1 MATQIQELKV
11 PYRDRV
17 IDENG
22 MLSKAFQEFF
32 KFLKIFI
39 DPLGLEKTYD
49 LENNIAVPTKIDGLR
64 FNSIQVR
71 QTFLEYFVQRVS
83 DLSEVVEAGTIRI
96 VFYPDAMTWALDYLA
111 GSGPDVSGVT
121 LTIDSATG
129 EVYYTSTNFAGT
141 QEKFTI
147 SVRSRS
153 LSGRNAQ

>member
-83 DLSEVVEAGTIRI
+83 DLSE
-96 VFYPDAMTWALDYLA
+96 
-111 GSGPDVSGVT
+111 
-121 LTIDSATG
+121 
-129 EVYYTSTNFAGT
+129 
-141 QEKFTI
+141 
-147 SVRSRS
+147 
-153 LSGRNAQ
+153 